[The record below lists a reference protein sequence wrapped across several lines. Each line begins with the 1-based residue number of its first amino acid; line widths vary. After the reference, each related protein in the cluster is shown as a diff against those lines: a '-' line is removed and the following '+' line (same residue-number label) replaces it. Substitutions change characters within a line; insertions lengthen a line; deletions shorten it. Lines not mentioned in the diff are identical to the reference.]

1 MDGHLKTL
9 NNPVSVCL
17 ILKMT
22 VKYIKSWTF
31 ITVKQLSALYFERS
45 VDIVVGGDERILS
58 GLPEALQRRRLH
70 VDDVGL

>member
-1 MDGHLKTL
+1 M
-9 NNPVSVCL
+9 CL

-31 ITVKQLSALYFERS
+31 ITIKQLSALYFERS
-45 VDIVVGGDERILS
+45 VDVVVGRDGRVLS
-58 GLPEALQRRRLH
+58 GLPEALQWRRFH

>member
-9 NNPVSVCL
+9 NNLVSMCL

-31 ITVKQLSALYFERS
+31 ITVKQLAALYFERS
-45 VDIVVGGDERILS
+45 VDVVVGGDGRVLS
-58 GLPEALQRRRLH
+58 GLPEAPQRWRLH
-70 VDDVGL
+70 IDDVSL

>member
-1 MDGHLKTL
+1 MDGHLKIL
-9 NNPVSVCL
+9 NNLASVCL

-31 ITVKQLSALYFERS
+31 ITVKQLSGLYFERP
-45 VDIVVGGDERILS
+45 VDVVVGGDGRVLS

-70 VDDVGL
+70 VDDVGF